1 MQRPLFGDYAKQ
13 LLGAIVLKNSVVSQG
28 RCFTFADR
36 PMLLLMQLI
45 FAAAMLV
52 AYNYSPFSNSR
63 DVLPVWIAVLI
74 TLLLLA
80 AYWLF
85 FVCRFARFSVQWEDP
100 ALSSQPA
107 AEDQDG
113 FGNFLETP
121 PARRRAWKSRRMFAL
136 LALALAGVTAA
147 YCILGF
153 GLAPRRLY
161 NNHKESLDRLA
172 EIAEEYEQLYID
184 TPQTFNE
191 ELFVGGIAFSDTYD
205 DDGYLYAYEPSEVT
219 IQEISSIISS
229 FHNGYIRHISKY
241 TESSLLYVSLN
252 ARWGRGCDLIW
263 SPEQV
268 PEGTIAAE
276 FSDTCYRD
284 VSITQLDAHWW
295 MVWYDFDTGA
305 Y

>member
-13 LLGAIVLKNSVVSQG
+13 LLGAIVLKNPVVSQG
-28 RCFTFADR
+28 RRFTFADR
-36 PMLLLMQLI
+36 PMLLLTQLI

-74 TLLLLA
+74 TLLLA

-85 FVCRFARFSVQWEDP
+85 FVHRFARFSVQWKNSTEYMKP
-100 ALSSQPA
+100 AV
-107 AEDQDG
+107 EGQDG

-121 PARRRAWKSRRMFAL
+121 SARRRAWKSRGMFFL

-153 GLAPRRLY
+153 GLAPQRLY
-161 NNHKESLDRLA
+161 NNHKESLNRLV
-172 EIAEEYEQLYID
+172 EIAEEYEELYID

-229 FHNGYIRHISKY
+229 FHNGYIWGISKY
-241 TESSLLYVSLN
+241 TENSLVNISLS
-252 ARWGRGCDLIW
+252 ARWGRECDLIW
-263 SPEQV
+263 SPE
-268 PEGTIAAE
+268 
-276 FSDTCYRD
+276 
-284 VSITQLDAHWW
+284 
-295 MVWYDFDTGA
+295 
-305 Y
+305 